1 MNSADNFN
9 RYKIYDI
16 SMTISPGMPVYPGD
30 PRPDIKIHQD
40 YSTGGCRVSRLR
52 LGSHTGTHV
61 DAPGHFIRDGVSID
75 RIPLKNLAGPARVVE
90 VPPGQI
96 KIEAIPSDLK
106 NGEIILFKTAVPDLA
121 RNSNGSAKRKKPEMF
136 STGNGTSA
144 AESGMIYRTNKCP
157 HIDIQAANRLVSIGA
172 KAVGI
177 DSLSIESPEGDGSV
191 HRLLLS
197 NSIPIIE
204 GLVLKDV
211 PPGEYFFVCL
221 PLKIEN
227 CDGSPARAIL
237 IK

>member
-1 MNSADNFN
+1 MNLAREN
-9 RYKIYDI
+9 YKIYDI
-16 SMTISPGMPVYPGD
+16 SMTISPRMPVYPGD
-30 PRPDIKIHQD
+30 PRPDIQIHQD
-40 YSTGGCRVSRLR
+40 YGTGGCRVSRLR

-61 DAPGHFIRDGVSID
+61 DAPGHFIRGGVSID

-90 VPPGQI
+90 VPPGEI
-96 KIEAIPSDLK
+96 KIEAIPADLK
-106 NGEIILFKTAVPDLA
+106 NGEIILFKTAVPDL
-121 RNSNGSAKRKKPEMF
+121 SMK
-136 STGNGTSA
+136 
-144 AESGMIYRTNKCP
+144 SGKITCS
-157 HIDIQAANRLVSIGA
+157 HIDIETAKRLVATGA

-197 NSIPIIE
+197 SSIPIIE

-227 CDGSPARAIL
+227 CDGAPARAIL